1 MKTKNNIQKAAFKSV
16 IAATGLAMLS
26 LTLNAQ
32 DSLKSLFENNGTNQM
47 ALATK
52 TNDNWFK
59 SNVNSKSLINSNTF
73 AAYLVKE
80 TEEPLQLEDWMLNED
95 NFSNHFHI
103 EAETEGFLKLEDWMT
118 RESNFDVNS
127 FNFEIE
133 TEEELSLEGWM
144 LDENHFNVNQN
155 SSSIAP
161 KENNKI
167 ISTSTFTYREVNEE
181 SVLKIEDW
189 MINPKTWN
197 K

>member
-32 DSLKSLFENNGTNQM
+32 DSLKSLFENNGANHM

-52 TNDNWFK
+52 TDDNRFK
-59 SNVNSKSLINSNTF
+59 SNVKTKSFINTNTF
-73 AAYLVKE
+73 AAYLTEE
-80 TEEPLQLEDWMLNED
+80 TEEPLQVEDWMLNED
-95 NFSNHFHI
+95 NFSNLFYI
-103 EAETEGFLKLEDWMT
+103 EAETESSLELEDWMIK
-118 RESNFDVNS
+118 ESNFDVNL
-127 FNFEIE
+127 FNFEVE

-144 LDENHFNVNQN
+144 LDENHFNVNQK
-155 SSSIAP
+155 SSSVAP

-167 ISTSTFTYREVNEE
+167 ISTSTFIYREVNEE
-181 SVLKIEDW
+181 SPLEIEVW
-189 MINPKTWN
+189 MINPKTWE